1 MTPKLKFAKLG
12 NLGNIVSATVFI
24 SLHEIS
30 LMISN
35 KNRRIRKKQQKEA
48 YCNLFVLWF
57 CTSLIRNVIYGKFLR
72 ENLLMERC
80 LIPALKGV
88 ILLNLN
94 LVVAKSSKVSDFF
107 NFVYRINFSNIPKFN
122 KEIAPKLFDNACF

>member
-1 MTPKLKFAKLG
+1 
-12 NLGNIVSATVFI
+12 
-24 SLHEIS
+24 
-30 LMISN
+30 
-35 KNRRIRKKQQKEA
+35 
-48 YCNLFVLWF
+48 
-57 CTSLIRNVIYGKFLR
+57 
-72 ENLLMERC
+72 MERC